1 MAILGAHAQPQ
12 TITCSI
18 LKIGHLEARLVAEN
32 PVSRA
37 LLSPQIMVPESGQ
50 RRILTHPENQ
60 PYPLSRPQQPE
71 AGAKTGAG
79 PPTLQQALRLAF
91 QFAVQTTAETGP
103 QVKPRVALQQTIQ
116 VPSAEAIPV
125 PLQFSIQVPVEFG
138 WPIATRDPVDFAVR
152 FAPQVA
158 SRITVRT
165 TPGTVPGTVPRAN
178 REASFPATHKW
189 TALLKCCE
197 TSSYGEG
204 PDWAEDPIANPAF
217 WCV

>member
-1 MAILGAHAQPQ
+1 MYNLENRLLTGTTGCGESGA
-12 TITCSI
+12 
-18 LKIGHLEARLVAEN
+18 K
-32 PVSRA
+32 SRA
-37 LLSPQIMVPESGQ
+37 LAAGHGSRVWAETNWTRPES
-50 RRILTHPENQ
+50 Q